1 MDDLLNTLQLSGLGA
16 RIGEVF
22 CGATMYA
29 DDLALQLVASSPE
42 ELQAMLDIV
51 SRYASQWRCQLNFSK
66 SVILVLGE
74 SSRLQ
79 DPAGNGF

>member
-22 CGATMYA
+22 CGAAMYT
-29 DDLALQLVASSPE
+29 DDLALVASSPE
-42 ELQAMLDIV
+42 ELQTMLDIV
-51 SRYASQWRCQLNFSK
+51 SRYASQWRYQLNSSK

-74 SSRLQ
+74 SSHLQ

>member
-16 RIGEVF
+16 RIGKVF
-22 CGATMYA
+22 CGAAMYA
-29 DDLALQLVASSPE
+29 DDLALVASSPE
-42 ELQAMLDIV
+42 EVQEMLDIV
-51 SRYASQWRCQLNFSK
+51 SHYASQWRYQLNSSK

>member
-22 CGATMYA
+22 CGAAMYG
-29 DDLALQLVASSPE
+29 DDLALVASSPE

-51 SRYASQWRCQLNFSK
+51 SRYASQWRYQLNSSK

-74 SSRLQ
+74 SSCLQ
-79 DPAGNGF
+79 DSAGNGF